1 MPSSSLR
8 FSSFNQ
14 TRCCQGL
21 NLLLGLGLVV
31 LLSLSAW
38 ANKPAATHKW
48 HPASVHHT
56 SLKSP
61 IPTASP
67 AKPTGPVLTTPMELV
82 KNPGAFL
89 NKTVR
94 FEGHFSS
101 YTNLGLDF
109 PEALRESKTHV
120 GLLVFRGDVYPQYH
134 ISLSELKLF
143 VPRKGNEKLEEL
155 NPNDAVSIEGKVFT
169 TVLGDPWVDV
179 IKLTK
184 TSSAPVKEATAA
196 GK

>member
-8 FSSFNQ
+8 FSAFNQ

-31 LLSLSAW
+31 LLGLNAW
-38 ANKPAATHKW
+38 ASKPVATHTHKW
-48 HPASVHHT
+48 QPASVHHT

-61 IPTASP
+61 TP

-89 NKTVR
+89 NKTVH

-134 ISLSELKLF
+134 IPLSELKLF

-155 NPNDAVSIEGKVFT
+155 NFN
-169 TVLGDPWVDV
+169 LGDKFIDS
-179 IKLTK
+179 KGKDSRL
-184 TSSAPVKEATAA
+184 ENLLRFTAQPF
-196 GK
+196 